1 MTEIPIRNMH
11 SRKAVPPGFCDLIIE
26 GNDVKLRK
34 KEGNSFIKGKECT
47 ASGPVTIRGADH
59 GHIRA
64 RKLPQPAPHRK
75 VITLL
80 REYIIIGGMPQAVK
94 EYIETKSFEK
104 ADGMVF
110 IKLSR

>member
-47 ASGPVTIRGADH
+47 ASGPVTIRGADP

-64 RKLPQPAPHRK
+64 RKLPQPAPQDARSQ
-75 VITLL
+75 L
-80 REYIIIGGMPQAVK
+80 RNYPNVTMPQQEKGSSARYTGIVPLFLLPK
-94 EYIETKSFEK
+94 ESE
-104 ADGMVF
+104 
-110 IKLSR
+110 